1 MSRLAS
7 LQEAAG
13 LALSGETGH
22 GPQAATAECVRAT
35 LDDPAL
41 EEALGTAAAFGR
53 LSDADI
59 LAMRETRRRTLTT
72 AGATAAVLLVLGGGA
87 WQAMRLGTAPAL
99 ATHYETKRGEER
111 VVALA
116 DGSRLE
122 LNGATAL
129 DVTIDARQR
138 TVLLRRGEAFFDV
151 AHEPDRPFVVTARG
165 SSTRVLGTA
174 FDIDLAHHEVKLAVF
189 RGRVRFGASGADTG
203 VLVPAGWRSRFDGTA
218 ASAPSR
224 FDPTQ
229 QDWRHN
235 WLDTDEMRLGDLVE
249 ALNRHGG
256 PVIEAPPPQL
266 EKLVLS
272 GRFKLDNPE
281 QLLGA
286 IGAAY
291 GFTVVHQG
299 AQLRLKPAASRDTKM
314 SSQ

>member
-1 MSRLAS
+1 MSRRAT

-13 LALSGETGH
+13 LALSGETGQ

-41 EEALGTAAAFGR
+41 EEALGAAAAFGR

-59 LAMRETRRRTLTT
+59 LAMRERRQRTLAT
-72 AGATAAVLLVLGGGA
+72 GVTAALLIAVGGGV
-87 WQAMRLGTAPAL
+87 WQATRIGTAPAL

-111 VVALA
+111 SIALA

-129 DVTIDARQR
+129 DVTIDAQQR
-138 TVLLRRGEAFFDV
+138 TVVLRRGEAFFDV

-174 FDIDLAHHEVKLAVF
+174 FDIDLARNEVKLAVF
-189 RGRVRFGASGADTG
+189 RGRVRFGASDADTG
-203 VLVPAGWRSRFDGTA
+203 VLVPAGWRSRFDGTT

-256 PVIEAPPPQL
+256 PVILPPPPRL
-266 EKLVLS
+266 EKPVLS

-291 GFTVVHQG
+291 GFTVVRQG
-299 AQLRLKPAASRDTKM
+299 AHLRLMPTGPSDTKM

>member
-1 MSRLAS
+1 MSRRAT

-13 LALSGETGH
+13 LALSGETGQ

-41 EEALGTAAAFGR
+41 EEALGAAAAFGR

-59 LAMRETRRRTLTT
+59 LAMRERRQRTLATGGDRRFADRGWRRRL
-72 AGATAAVLLVLGGGA
+72 ASDAH
-87 WQAMRLGTAPAL
+87 RHRPCL

-111 VVALA
+111 SIALA

-129 DVTIDARQR
+129 DVTIDAQQR
-138 TVLLRRGEAFFDV
+138 TVVLRRGEAFFDV

-174 FDIDLAHHEVKLAVF
+174 FDIDLARNEVKLAVF
-189 RGRVRFGASGADTG
+189 RGRVRFGASDADTG
-203 VLVPAGWRSRFDGTA
+203 VLVPAGWRSRFDGTT

-256 PVIEAPPPQL
+256 PVILPPPPRL

-291 GFTVVHQG
+291 GFTVVRQG
-299 AQLRLKPAASRDTKM
+299 AHLRLMPTGPSDTKM